1 MELSKELLSGVLGF
15 EVSEVNIYISN
26 DLVGYSKKLNN
37 NYFKN
42 LKDFN

>member
-1 MELSKELLSGVLGF
+1 MEISKELLGEVLGF
-15 EVSEVNIYISN
+15 EVSEVNIYN
-26 DLVGYSKKLNN
+26 DLEGYSKKLTNN

>member
-1 MELSKELLSGVLGF
+1 MEVSKELLSEVLGF
-15 EVSEVNIYISN
+15 EVSEVNIYN

-42 LKDFN
+42 LKDLN